1 MTAIEKKAGR
11 QLRLIGLIAILAGP
25 LNAQDA
31 SIYKTRPAGHEKN
44 KELADVVHKANLTR
58 YANDTNILVL
68 PGLVADKNKQRVE
81 VVVESTGLGDKSPC
95 EFAIVGE
102 QSEHAYEA
110 LAISFA
116 KPGAIHQALRF
127 IGKTPGE
134 PVNPEALRS
143 WARGECF
150 AMSLVKDGAPPV
162 PLERL
167 VLDRRTGKTLPEAGY
182 RFTGS
187 FWIADPKHPGK
198 KALAADVYPQM
209 AILSLFNTAGSVL
222 EVPYIAS
229 KGDVY
234 KNMIP
239 NPEHSF
245 PAGGLLT
252 LVIEP
257 VKKEV
262 AKGVKDLSLIV
273 AAGNSTTTNRLTGLE
288 QLKALAF
295 QLKDGAVV
303 LNEQPTIS
311 SMMQSLGVLD
321 RNRND
326 CYLTVSFADNV
337 GLGAVQALAPLL
349 AIMDSERGIRI
360 EPPPSGQLYYRAF
373 TPDREF
379 LDRDARMFHPWEL
392 ALSDEAGAVAGR
404 LLGFNSVY
412 TNGSSQAK
420 LELTELKISSPL
432 ALRKA
437 FDAAA
442 AAPAKP
448 GQISRPPVIMVFAP
462 STLKY
467 GQLLQFLGPVLPTHK
482 TVHVYLDEPLPAF
495 SGN

>member
-1 MTAIEKKAGR
+1 MTAVEKKAGR
-11 QLRLIGLIAILAGP
+11 QFRLIGLIAILAWP

-31 SIYKTRPAGHEKN
+31 SIYKFRPAGHEKN
-44 KELADVVHKANLTR
+44 KELADVAHKANLTR

-81 VVVESTGLGDKSPC
+81 VVVESTGLDPKSPC
-95 EFAIVGE
+95 EFTIVGE

-116 KPGAIHQALRF
+116 KPGAIHQALQF

-134 PVNPEALRS
+134 PVNLEALRF
-143 WARGECF
+143 WARGDCF
-150 AMSLVKDGAPPV
+150 EMSLVKDGAPPV
-162 PLERL
+162 LLERL
-167 VLDRRTGKTLPEAGY
+167 VLDQRTGKTLPEVGF

-187 FWIADPKHPGK
+187 TRLADPKHREK
-198 KALAADVYPQM
+198 KTIAADVYQPM

-222 EVPYIAS
+222 EVPYVAS
-229 KGDVY
+229 KVDVY
-234 KNMIP
+234 QNMTP
-239 NPEHSF
+239 NPEYTF
-245 PAGGLLT
+245 PAGALLT

-262 AKGVKDLSLIV
+262 AKCAKDLSLIV

-288 QLKALAF
+288 RIKALAF
-295 QLKDGAVV
+295 QLKDGTVV

-311 SMMQSLGVLD
+311 SVMQSLGVLD
-321 RNRND
+321 RKRND
-326 CYLTVSFADNV
+326 YYLTVCFEGDV
-337 GLGAVQALAPLL
+337 ELGAAQALAPLL
-349 AIMDSERGIRI
+349 SIMDCERGIRI

-373 TPDREF
+373 TPDREL

-432 ALRKA
+432 SLRKA
-437 FDAAA
+437 LDAEA

-462 STLKY
+462 ATLKY